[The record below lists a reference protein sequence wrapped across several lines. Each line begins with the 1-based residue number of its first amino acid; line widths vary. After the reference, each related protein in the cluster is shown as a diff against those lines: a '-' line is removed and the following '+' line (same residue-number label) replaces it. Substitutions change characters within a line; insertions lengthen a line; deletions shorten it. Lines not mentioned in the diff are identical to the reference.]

1 MTKLFRAET
10 LSFKSHVRI
19 LSWRFTQITMRRLD
33 IRDVD
38 YWVSTLLRGINVF
51 SLIRKLWII
60 LALEKNS
67 LL

>member
-1 MTKLFRAET
+1 MTKLFRVERFR
-10 LSFKSHVRI
+10 FKSHVRI

>member
-1 MTKLFRAET
+1 MTNCFAQKRFR
-10 LSFKSHVRI
+10 FKSHVRI

-33 IRDVD
+33 IRDVN